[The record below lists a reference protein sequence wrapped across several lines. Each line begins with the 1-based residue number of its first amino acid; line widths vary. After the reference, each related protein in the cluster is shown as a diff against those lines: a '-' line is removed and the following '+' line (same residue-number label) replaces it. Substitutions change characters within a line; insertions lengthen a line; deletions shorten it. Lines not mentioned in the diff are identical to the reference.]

1 MGLEEGPCG
10 CCPCWLL
17 PLCCAPSELVG
28 RARGARGALPAPFA
42 APLLLLPE
50 PLFSLPCAAPLAA
63 AAA

>member
-1 MGLEEGPCG
+1 VGLEEGCCG

-17 PLCCAPSELVG
+17 PPLCCAPSELVG
-28 RARGARGALPAPFA
+28 RARGARGAVPAPF

-50 PLFSLPCAAPLAA
+50 PLFSLPCAAPFAA